1 MHSINLHSTP
11 QRCPACDWI
20 EGTSLTGH
28 MRRID
33 YCCRSTS
40 ANRWDLS
47 TPFLQPPYVRMANKL
62 LGMRSR
68 EDDGMNSRVV
78 VGPVHQL
85 VQLVGDVEAKQAV
98 GTAVD
103 PYDQHRSAILDIE
116 VAFEIID
123 LLVRQFH
130 FANIF
135 LICHDRNPFFIMCI
149 YTIRTKK
156 LF

>member
-1 MHSINLHSTP
+1 
-11 QRCPACDWI
+11 
-20 EGTSLTGH
+20 
-28 MRRID
+28 
-33 YCCRSTS
+33 
-40 ANRWDLS
+40 
-47 TPFLQPPYVRMANKL
+47 MANKA

-85 VQLVGDVEAKQAV
+85 VELVGDVEAKQAV

-103 PYDQHRSAILDIE
+103 PHDQYSSAVLDIE
-116 VAFEIID
+116 VTLEVID

-135 LICHDRNPFFIMCI
+135 LIYHDRNPFFIMCI
-149 YTIRTKK
+149 YTIRIKK
-156 LF
+156 LI